1 MLRSEQTVCG
11 GKLYFLTG
19 EKGKLV
25 GNVLEALHNAERGIV
40 TVVIGDSKE
49 VAAVRAI
56 ARCNEFGG
64 LRTVG
69 VCGMEVKVAHERVNA
84 YEIAAY
90 RINGECTEA
99 AADTVLALVGKFY
112 LYREAAFLRSVEGND
127 ALVLRSRI
135 ITVAA

>member
-1 MLRSEQTVCG
+1 M
-11 GKLYFLTG
+11 K
-19 EKGKLV
+19 
-25 GNVLEALHNAERGIV
+25 
-40 TVVIGDSKE
+40 
-49 VAAVRAI
+49 
-56 ARCNEFGG
+56 
-64 LRTVG
+64 
-69 VCGMEVKVAHERVNA
+69 VKVAHERVNA

-99 AADTVLALVGKFY
+99 APNVILALVGKLY